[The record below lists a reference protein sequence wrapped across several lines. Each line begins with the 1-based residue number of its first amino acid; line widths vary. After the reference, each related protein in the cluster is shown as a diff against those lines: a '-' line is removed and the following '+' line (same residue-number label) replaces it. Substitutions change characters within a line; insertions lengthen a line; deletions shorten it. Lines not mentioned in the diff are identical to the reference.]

1 MTDDF
6 DSIISG
12 LSFDIP
18 EDIVDVSKMS
28 IEELVDKLDE
38 LNTELF
44 DMGEALKPITQ
55 ESRDMH
61 SLRNAIQVE
70 IFKRSK

>member
-18 EDIVDVSKMS
+18 EDIIDVSTMS

-44 DMGEALKPITQ
+44 DMGEALKPTTQ